1 MLEILRKNFLFFLL
15 AIGAVFYIEYLTPMH
30 SDDFSYIN
38 VGLNFKAHLYHYL
51 HWSGRIVADY
61 ISGAILL
68 IGNKYIISLLISVA
82 VATMCFM
89 IADMPRVILGRQTS
103 RLAPIFIFT
112 AYWACNTNLG
122 QTTFWVVG
130 ASNYLWTNFLI
141 VSFLYFFFIFRD
153 TENIFIKISLF
164 ILSILSGCTNEN
176 TSITLLCLFSTIL
189 LIHKYYYHEK
199 IKFSYILY
207 LFGIFIG
214 ACILLLCPGNYARAK
229 HEAFAYWR
237 NATILQKI
245 SMHYKRVVSGSKYFI
260 PLLSFIAL
268 SGVLKLKKE
277 RVSPSLV
284 WSSLFFAGAVLSLV
298 VMGVSPSMPPRAF
311 NGTLVL
317 LLISSSFLIVYPS
330 EKTASKIISLLFTA
344 ILIFLFL
351 RSFIFMVASYN
362 ITRIQAEMRNSHIE
376 YCRDRGITDI
386 HIPGY
391 HFPRLASR
399 RDMFDMYHSESM
411 GKYFGVK
418 HVEKYDVEHDYSV
431 IRTGRRIQS
440 IDDKFNVVN
449 RILYKNY
456 SVIIRNGY
464 AAIEIDIEKFNTL
477 QNKYQIEI
485 HIDNKK
491 YEYSKNSIFLNGKQ
505 YLTIRTGKNK
515 LSENSVCHV
524 AYLERHQGTE

>member
-1 MLEILRKNFLFFLL
+1 MLEILRKNFLYFFL

-38 VGLNFKAHLYHYL
+38 IGLDFKAHLKHYL
-51 HWSGRIVADY
+51 NWSGRLVADY

-68 IGNKYIISLLISVA
+68 IGNKYIISLLISAVVA
-82 VATMCFM
+82 AMCFM
-89 IADMPRVILGRQTS
+89 IADMPRVITGRKTS

-130 ASNYLWTNFLI
+130 ASNYLWTNFII
-141 VSFLYFFFIFRD
+141 VSFLYFFFIFRN
-153 TENIFIKISLF
+153 TENIFTKISLF
-164 ILSILSGCTNEN
+164 ILAILSGCTNEN
-176 TSITLLCLFSTIL
+176 TSITLLCLFSAIL

-199 IKFSYILY
+199 IIFSHLLY

-214 ACILLLCPGNYARAK
+214 ACLLILCPGNYIRAK

-237 NATILQKI
+237 SATLSQKI
-245 SMHYKRVVSGSKYFI
+245 SIHCKRVIRESKYFI
-260 PLLSFIAL
+260 PLLAFIGFA
-268 SGVLKLKKE
+268 SVWKLKKE
-277 RVSPSLV
+277 RVSPTFV
-284 WSSLFFAGAVLSLV
+284 WFSLFLAGAIISLT
-298 VMGVSPSMPPRAF
+298 VMGAAPYMPPRAF
-311 NGTLVL
+311 NGTLVF
-317 LLISSSFLIVYPS
+317 LLISSSFFLVYPS
-330 EKTASKIISLLFTA
+330 KDTISKYLFLGFTA
-344 ILIFLFL
+344 VLGFMFL
-351 RSFIFMVASYN
+351 RSFIFMAVSYD
-362 ITRIQAEMRNSHIE
+362 ITKIQDEMRNSHIE
-376 YCRDRGITDI
+376 YCRDNGINDI
-386 HIPGY
+386 YIPGY
-391 HFPRLASR
+391 YFPRLAKGG
-399 RDMFDMYHSESM
+399 DMFDMYHSGAM

-418 HVEKYDVEHDYSV
+418 HVKKYDVEHDYSV

-449 RILYKNY
+449 SILYKNY

-524 AYLERHQGTE
+524 AYLERHQVTE